1 MTATAFELAGEVTRL
16 RKSGAWQEALVLGEQ
31 EILNFPGNM
40 QVSNALAWA
49 IYDSIKNIDEGNLNP
64 QLVGKSV
71 RRVREITSP
80 NIYGDISAYSM
91 TLLKATPALRAKK
104 SSRVALDL
112 LLEADVR
119 QLSAKQSEFNG
130 KTSPSY
136 AARWYSEVSKCYLDL
151 GELDDLEQIC
161 SDALSSDV
169 LGSEPERKYFRYRRA
184 LALESSNPHEA
195 IVEMDLFLKVS
206 KDWWAY
212 QIKARLL
219 GKIGKTEES
228 IQSFRTALSK
238 LQSRDY
244 ELAVRLLIE
253 FAQVVTDDQTKKDLV
268 QAVRAIRLTKKW
280 NADKDAEEL
289 AKNLGLPEIEKF
301 DFGAVIQKYAATDS
315 TSTTLRTDRGGG
327 HEKIVRSD
335 ASGFVKS
342 ILSDNKHGFVTI
354 DGVGDCYLRG
364 ADNPKI
370 AWPPSMKSKVKGTV
384 VESFDTKKNRT
395 SYKFINGCIVS
406 DIVD

>member
-1 MTATAFELAGEVTRL
+1 MTTTAYEIAGEITRL

-49 IYDSIKNIDEGNLNP
+49 IYDSIKNIDEGTLNP
-64 QLVGKSV
+64 QLVSKSV

-91 TLLKATPALRAKK
+91 TLLKATSALRAKK

-119 QLSAKQSEFNG
+119 QLSVKQSEFNG

-151 GELDDLEQIC
+151 GELEDLEKIC
-161 SDALSSDV
+161 SDALRSEV
-169 LGSEPERKYFRYRRA
+169 LGTELDRKFFRYRRA
-184 LALESSNPHEA
+184 LSLESSNPHEA
-195 IVEMDLFLKVS
+195 IAEMDRFLRVS
-206 KDWWAY
+206 KDWWAH
-212 QIKARLL
+212 QIKARIL

-228 IQSFRTALSK
+228 IQSFRTALGK

-244 ELAVRLLIE
+244 ERAVRLLIE

-268 QAVRAIRLTKKW
+268 QAVRAIRLSKKW
-280 NADKDAEEL
+280 NADKDAEEF
-289 AKNLGLPEIEKF
+289 AKNLGLPEVDKF
-301 DFGAVIQKYAATDS
+301 DFGAVIKKYADPESAS
-315 TSTTLRTDRGGG
+315 TKSKTDRGGG
-327 HEKIVRSD
+327 HEKIVLSD

-364 ADNPKI
+364 VDNPKI
-370 AWPPSMKSKVKGTV
+370 AWPPSKKSKVKGTV

-395 SYKFINGCIVS
+395 SLKFINGCIVS
-406 DIVD
+406 DLAE